1 MNFMEKLKNLPPG
14 LRTLGIFAAWVGGIM
29 LLGGLLWFLTQPV
42 RHGAIIRSANRILA
56 ASGEPRRL
64 ETVLSPWRKPGR
76 ATQLG
81 LWFSLAGSGE
91 RALIFPV
98 VSDGVLA
105 SCLAVLS
112 PEGRIRTLIP
122 LSGHAR
128 RVFAFIPSGVL
139 GLYARRIE
147 ASYAV
152 LWPEEA
158 P

>member
-1 MNFMEKLKNLPPG
+1 MKAGKLKNLPPG
-14 LRTLGIFAAWVGGIM
+14 LRALGIGIAWIGGIL
-29 LLGGLLWFLTQPV
+29 LLGILLWLLTQPV
-42 RHGAIIRSANRILA
+42 RQGVIIRSVNRILA
-56 ASGEPRRL
+56 ASGESRRL
-64 ETVLSPWRKPGR
+64 EAALSPWGMPGR
-76 ATQLG
+76 AVQG
-81 LWFSLAGSGE
+81 GQWFSLAGSGD

-128 RVFAFIPSGVL
+128 RIFPRIPPGVL
-139 GLYARRIE
+139 GLYTRRIE
-147 ASYAV
+147 ASYAA
-152 LWPEEA
+152 LWPEET